1 MPDIKSILFP
11 TDFSDFSARA
21 LPYATAIA
29 GGFGSKII
37 LLHVEEFLEAD
48 PANPAHS
55 FAALSSFTGTV
66 ETERVLL
73 RGHAPY
79 KEVLDVSRAKNCDLI
94 VMATHGRSA
103 LSQFFLGGSVAE
115 EVARFSTIPVLIVKA
130 EPSEPGESYPA
141 RLKEILFTT
150 DLSEASARAFP
161 FAALFAERFKAKLY
175 VLHVI
180 DEESADFYKAKGIGV
195 DDADRNS
202 KIEKLLDDFV
212 ASLPGI
218 AAPLFKSVAEG
229 RADSVIE
236 RFAEEQEIDLICIA
250 THGHRGIKEEVIG
263 STTDRVIRRSHCP
276 VLTVRG

>member
-1 MPDIKSILFP
+1 MPDVKSILFP
-11 TDFSDFSARA
+11 TDFSDFSNRA

-29 GGFGSKII
+29 GQFGSKIV

-55 FAALSSFTGTV
+55 FAALGGFTGTV

-130 EPSEPGESYPA
+130 EPSESGESYPA

-150 DLSEASARAFP
+150 DFSDGSARAFP
-161 FAALFAERFKAKLY
+161 YAALFAERFKAKLY
-175 VLHVI
+175 VLHAI
-180 DEESADFYKAKGIGV
+180 DEESADFYKTKGISA
-195 DDADRNS
+195 DDADRKS
-202 KIEKLLDDFV
+202 KLEKLLKDFV
-212 ASLPGI
+212 ASLPG
-218 AAPLFKSVAEG
+218 AAAVTSLNLAEG
-229 RADSVIE
+229 RADSAIE
-236 RFAEEQEIDLICIA
+236 RFAEEQGIDLICIA
-250 THGHRGIKEEVIG
+250 THGHRGMKEEVIG

-276 VLTVRG
+276 VLAVKG